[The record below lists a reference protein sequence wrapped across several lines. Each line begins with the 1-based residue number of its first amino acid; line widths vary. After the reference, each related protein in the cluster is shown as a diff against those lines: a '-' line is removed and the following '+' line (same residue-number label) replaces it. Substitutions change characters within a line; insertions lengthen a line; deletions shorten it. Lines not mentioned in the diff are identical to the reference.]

1 MRGVYALLAAGVL
14 LLGTAIAQQYPN
26 QQSYPEPQTYPQQQP
41 YPDQQSY
48 PVQQGYPNQPT
59 YPNQQSYPNQ
69 NYPNQQYPAYPQSQV
84 NSYNTQIPAGTQ
96 LDIRTNEN
104 ITADESSV
112 GREYSAEIS
121 KDVMGP
127 NGQLL
132 IPRASPATLTVQDI
146 SSGSM
151 GVGSNQ
157 VALGL
162 KAVSINGRSYLVQTD
177 TAKASG
183 NRGIGA
189 NRRTAEMTGGGAL
202 LGTLIGAV
210 AGGGKGAAIG
220 AVVGAAG
227 GATAQVLTRGK
238 EVKVPAE
245 TVLSFKLDQ
254 PVMLH

>member
-1 MRGVYALLAAGVL
+1 MRGVYALLASGVL
-14 LLGTAIAQQYPN
+14 LLGTAVAQQYPN
-26 QQSYPEPQTYPQQQP
+26 QQTYPEPQTYPQQQP
-41 YPDQQSY
+41 YPDRPVDQS
-48 PVQQGYPNQPT
+48 QYPNRQT
-59 YPNQQSYPNQ
+59 
-69 NYPNQQYPAYPQSQV
+69 YPNQQYPAYPQSQV
-84 NSYNTQIPAGTQ
+84 NSYNSEIPAGTQ
-96 LDIRTNEN
+96 FDIRTNEN

-127 NGQLL
+127 NGQVL
-132 IPRASPATLTVQDI
+132 IPRGSPATLTVQDV
-146 SSGSM
+146 SSGTM

-162 KAVSINGRSYLVQTD
+162 KSVTINGRSYLVQTD

-183 NRGIGA
+183 DRGIGA
-189 NRRTAEMTGGGAL
+189 NKRTAEMTGGGAL

-245 TVLSFKLDQ
+245 AVLSFKLDQ
-254 PVMLH
+254 PVMLR